1 MNLIFK
7 TKEGEF
13 EARLYIKGELVT
25 LLAFSLKELVKQAHD
40 YYNIDLLQTL
50 N

>member
-7 TKEGEF
+7 VSNEEWEG
-13 EARLYIKGELVT
+13 RLYIKGELVT
-25 LLAFSLKELVKQAHD
+25 LLAFSLKELIRQAED
-40 YYNIDLLQTL
+40 FYGVNLLETL